1 MEEEEEEEEQ
11 EEVGREMID
20 CHGRCRGY
28 GIATVVDLVAW
39 RRMSVTNEYTL
50 D

>member
-1 MEEEEEEEEQ
+1 VRYYSTELAPDMEEEEEEEEQ

-28 GIATVVDLVAW
+28 GIATVVDLVA
-39 RRMSVTNEYTL
+39 
-50 D
+50 